1 MNAEPE
7 LTDDEHLRALAALE
21 AVLGNDDT
29 ALNVLS
35 RRESAGPGERALP
48 ELLAAYGHHAMHHIL
63 LASYGIDADLDPAEA
78 GRHAAVM
85 DRDPFARVVYV
96 LIDTLH
102 QQAALAGDD
111 PATAKVIGRSILKTF
126 AAFTA
131 FTDHTP
137 GRRNEPALDTREDT
151 QAFLQALRNEVLSRM

>member
-1 MNAEPE
+1 MKAEPE
-7 LTDDEHLRALAALE
+7 LTDDEHLRALAVLE

-35 RRESAGPGERALP
+35 RRGSAGPGERALP

-63 LASYGIDADLDPAEA
+63 LASYDIDADHDPAEA
-78 GRHAAVM
+78 GRHAAAM
-85 DRDPFARVVYV
+85 DRDPFARLVHV

-111 PATAKVIGRSILKTF
+111 PATAKAIGATILKTF

-131 FTDHTP
+131 FPDHTP
-137 GRRNEPALDTREDT
+137 GRRNEPALDTPEDA
-151 QAFLQALRNEVLSRM
+151 QAFLQALRDEVLARI